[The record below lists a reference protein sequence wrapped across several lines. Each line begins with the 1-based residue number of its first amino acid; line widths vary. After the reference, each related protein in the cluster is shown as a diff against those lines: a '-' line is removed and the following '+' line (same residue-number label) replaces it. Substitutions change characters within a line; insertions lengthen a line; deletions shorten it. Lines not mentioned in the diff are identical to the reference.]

1 MRCCAAVASC
11 TVLRGGG
18 FLPCAARRWLL
29 ARCCAVV
36 VSCPVQ
42 RGGGFLPDVARR
54 WLLAWCGAA
63 MASCASARRWLL
75 ASARCS
81 AAKKV
86 ISDDRQVVVRV
97 LRTDIPLPPA
107 DARANV
113 GQRRR
118 GVLFLLQPRL
128 QQQLH
133 EQDLTRTRRGGG
145 GRNLIVN

>member
-1 MRCCAAVASC
+1 MRGSDAAIRR
-11 TVLRGGG
+11 LHGGG
-18 FLPCAARRWLL
+18 FL
-29 ARCCAVV
+29 
-36 VSCPVQ
+36 

-86 ISDDRQVVVRV
+86 ISDDLQVVVRV
-97 LRTDIPLPPA
+97 PMTDIPLPPA

-133 EQDLTRTRRGGG
+133 EQDLTRRR
-145 GRNLIVN
+145 RKKPNCELTEEPLKFL